1 VTVTQ
6 GRGLSRETPALL
18 AGSRQSAP
26 PGSRFPLAIASGDE
40 YPVRGRRPTD
50 DWERPEARGGG
61 TAGRE
66 GRFGVTARIK
76 IDLEHLVR
84 CGEPIVLDLGCGARK
99 GGGRIGIDKL
109 DLPSVDIVADV
120 EEGLPFLADNSVDE
134 IHAKSFLEHVRNFE
148 LLMTEIVR
156 VLKPGGRAHVFVPH
170 FSNPYYYSDYTHIR
184 FFGLYTFQYFV
195 NQEHQLRRGV
205 PNFYTTVR
213 IRVLSQ
219 ELVFMS
225 PFKRRHRVK
234 KLLGFLVNLHRATQ
248 EFYEE
253 NLCYI
258 FPCYGLK
265 IIFTPDKVPA

>member
-1 VTVTQ
+1 
-6 GRGLSRETPALL
+6 
-18 AGSRQSAP
+18 
-26 PGSRFPLAIASGDE
+26 
-40 YPVRGRRPTD
+40 
-50 DWERPEARGGG
+50 
-61 TAGRE
+61 
-66 GRFGVTARIK
+66 VTARIK